1 MCNVLQVLLL
11 IVILAVAVLSNSV
24 LELHNLQLLVS
35 LHISSLLVSAS
46 YREPVYC
53 VVRFLYVV
61 CVIRV
66 CIECHQ
72 WSRVLFVLCVFDCC
86 IYAILLP
93 FVWQICRY
101 VSVFCNMRPLLLSLT
116 SSVTKNKLGLGFTF
130 GFGKSKKSW
139 LIYRAVTLD
148 DLLIALTVTSI
159 YTL

>member
-72 WSRVLFVLCVFDCC
+72 
-86 IYAILLP
+86 
-93 FVWQICRY
+93 
-101 VSVFCNMRPLLLSLT
+101 
-116 SSVTKNKLGLGFTF
+116 
-130 GFGKSKKSW
+130 
-139 LIYRAVTLD
+139 
-148 DLLIALTVTSI
+148 
-159 YTL
+159 